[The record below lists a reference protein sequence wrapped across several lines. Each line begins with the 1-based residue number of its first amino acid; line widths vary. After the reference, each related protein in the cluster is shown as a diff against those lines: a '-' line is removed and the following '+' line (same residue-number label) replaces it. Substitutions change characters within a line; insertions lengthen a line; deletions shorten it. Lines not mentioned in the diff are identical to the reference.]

1 MKYFI
6 IEGSPDCIYN
16 ATNKPREDAEKIL
29 AKKGYKPFYINTV
42 KGVQKNKLLKWKQ
55 FIDYKKNTRIWGKSL
70 DTLKSGDLVFIQY
83 PIINPTLGLEK
94 VIKKYK
100 NKGIKFAVLIHDLD
114 SLRLTK
120 ESNYFRYKRACHED
134 KYLLNE
140 MDYIIC
146 HNKSMKKVLI
156 DLGNDKDNIIEL
168 KLFDYLIDFEPKKI
182 ERTRKGAFI
191 IAGNLATHKSK
202 YLSYLKELN
211 VDFNLYGIGFEED
224 MGGDNVFY
232 KGKYKPEELLNYLE
246 GGYGLVWD
254 GESIDTIKGGFG
266 TYLRYNNPY
275 KVTLYLTAGIPVVV
289 WKESAL
295 ANYIVDNNLGFA
307 VNNLNELENIV
318 NSISDKEYNEI
329 CKNVKAIS
337 KKFINGEFLSE
348 ALDKI
353 K

>member
-1 MKYFI
+1 MKYFV
-6 IEGSPDCIYN
+6 IEGQPDCIYN

-29 AKKGYKPFYINTV
+29 TKNGYKPLYINTTN
-42 KGVQKNKLLKWKQ
+42 GVQKNKLLKWKQ
-55 FIDYKKNTRIWGKSL
+55 FIDYKKNTRIWKKSL
-70 DTLKSGDLVFIQY
+70 ETLKSGDIVFIQY
-83 PIINPTLGLEK
+83 PIINTALGLEK
-94 VIKKYK
+94 VIKLYK

-120 ESNYFRYKRACHED
+120 DNGYFRYKRACYED
-134 KYLLNE
+134 KYFLNE

-146 HNKSMKKVLI
+146 HNESMKKVLI
-156 DLGNDKDNIIEL
+156 DLGNNKDNIIEL
-168 KLFDYLIDFEPKKI
+168 KLFDYLIDFVPKRIDRSKNG
-182 ERTRKGAFI
+182 EFI
-191 IAGNLATHKSK
+191 IAGNLAPHKSK

-211 VDFNLYGIGFEED
+211 VNFNLYGVGFEKEIEEN
-224 MGGDNVFY
+224 NVFY

-254 GESIDTIKGGFG
+254 GESVDTIKGGFG
-266 TYLRYNNPY
+266 NYLRYNNPY

-295 ANYIVDNNLGFA
+295 ANYIVDNKLGFA
-307 VNNLNELENIV
+307 VNNLNELGDIV
-318 NSISDKEYNEI
+318 KNTSDKEYSEI

-337 KKFINGEFLSE
+337 KKFINGDFLTE
-348 ALDKI
+348 ALSYI